1 MMQKR
6 ALAWL
11 LVLIGAAPAIAYAAG
26 SEAADAAQR
35 KDAPALRTLVSK
47 RANVNAPQPDGTTAL
62 HWAVHYNDA
71 ETAKLLLKAGASPSA
86 TNRFGASP
94 LSEAS
99 LSGNAEL
106 LKLLLDAGAD
116 AKALATL
123 DGETVLMSA
132 ARSGNIDSVR
142 LLLDRGAD
150 VNAREALQ
158 GADRVDVGGRGASCA
173 CRQAAARAR
182 RRLED
187 PFGSI
192 AKPGRR
198 RLSAASSISPIPRG
212 GFTALMFTAREGD
225 LESARLMLDAGVDIN
240 HGDVDRVT
248 PLVAAIMNKQY
259 TLAKFLVERGAD
271 VNIVDAGGRTALYA
285 AIDIRNED
293 WTAMPN
299 RPLGGSA
306 ADARDRE
313 GDHRSRREARRAA
326 DAAADG
332 SQRDGFRRHDTRR
345 RGDAD
350 DARRARRRPCGD
362 AAAAREGRQSETD
375 DQGRHDRTDV
385 RRRNR
390 LSRQEH
396 ARQRKRCAR
405 GGQGVDGCRPRHQPD
420 QHARR
425 ESLHGA
431 ALRGADTIAQFL
443 LDKKMDVNATS
454 KQGYT
459 PLDVAL
465 GKTIV
470 LQLPVPHESTVAL
483 LKKTGGKEGPGP
495 RAAGPPLHRTMAGLP
510 AAQSAKSPGSA
521 HVDFAGVRPHQGGR
535 LCFSSTAF

>member
-6 ALAWL
+6 AFAWL
-11 LVLIGAAPAIAYAAG
+11 LVLIGTAPAMAYAAG

-35 KDAPALRTLVSK
+35 KDVPALRTLVSK

-71 ETAKLLLKAGASPSA
+71 ETATLLLKAGASPSA

-94 LSEAS
+94 LSEAA

-116 AKALATL
+116 AKALATV

-132 ARSGNIDSVR
+132 ARSGNIESVR

-150 VNAREALQ
+150 VNAREKYKGQTALMWAAAERHAPVVKLLLER
-158 GADRVDVGGRGASCA
+158 GADWKVRSFDRET
-173 CRQAAARAR
+173 R
-182 RRLED
+182 
-187 PFGSI
+187 P
-192 AKPGRR
+192 P

-212 GFTALMFTAREGD
+212 GFTALMFAAREGD
-225 LESARLMLDAGVDIN
+225 LESARIMLDAGVDIN
-240 HGDVDRVT
+240 HGDVDKVA

-299 RPLGGSA
+299 RPLEDPLPSLEVVKAIIDRGAKLDVPLTRPLTVRSGMDFGDNTLGAGATPIMRA
-306 ADARDRE
+306 ARA
-313 GDHRSRREARRAA
+313 GDH
-326 DAAADG
+326 
-332 SQRDGFRRHDTRR
+332 T
-345 RGDAD
+345 
-350 DARRARRRPCGD
+350 
-362 AAAAREGRQSETD
+362 
-375 DQGRHDRTDV
+375 V
-385 RRRNR
+385 MR
-390 LSRQEH
+390 LLLE
-396 ARQRKRCAR
+396 K
-405 GGQGVDGCRPRHQPD
+405 GVDPKQTTKDGTNALMFAAGIGYRDKNTRGS
-420 QHARR
+420 
-425 ESLHGA
+425 ESDALEALKVMIAAGLDINQTNTRGENALHGA
-431 ALRGADTIAQFL
+431 SLRGADTIVQFL
-443 LDKKMDVNATS
+443 LDKGMDINATS

-470 LQLPVPHESTVAL
+470 GQLPVPHESTVAL
-483 LKKTGGKEGPGP
+483 LKKAGGKEGPGP
-495 RAAGPPLHRTMAGLP
+495 RPARP
-510 AAQSAKSPGSA
+510 AAP
-521 HVDFAGVRPHQGGR
+521 
-535 LCFSSTAF
+535 